1 MVQVSVPWIGGAT
14 WWCPLHIA
22 IFFSLF
28 KTVYRVANRT
38 WIPWFPL
45 IVLGFFVL
53 AESLKKGVLDTIFLN
68 LSWFFFLCWIFP
80 YILFTCISNFKFCAW
95 FKHNAYAVAH
105 KLLNQCKQNNILWY
119 SSLNATIQGGQQ
131 SEVVHSGKVR
141 WGGKGCFKVIESP
154 EASGNF
160 KKSEGGLSEKV
171 RER

>member
-1 MVQVSVPWIGGAT
+1 M
-14 WWCPLHIA
+14 
-22 IFFSLF
+22 
-28 KTVYRVANRT
+28 ANRT

-68 LSWFFFLCWIFP
+68 LSWFFFLLWIFP
-80 YILFTCISNFKFCAW
+80 YILFTCISSFKFCAW

-119 SSLNATIQGGQQ
+119 SCLNATIQGGQQ

-141 WGGKGCFKVIESP
+141 WGEKGCFKVRK
-154 EASGNF
+154 SG
-160 KKSEGGLSEKV
+160 SV
-171 RER
+171 REFLKKWGRFVWKGQRKINGKYFDCLFPIIAIFTYCNIQV